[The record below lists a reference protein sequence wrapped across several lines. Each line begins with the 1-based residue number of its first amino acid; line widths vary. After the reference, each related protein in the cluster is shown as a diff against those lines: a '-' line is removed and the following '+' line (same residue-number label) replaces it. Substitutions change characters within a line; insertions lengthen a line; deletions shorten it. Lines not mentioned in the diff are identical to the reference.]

1 MKQYNLA
8 YYDKEQKNPCTYIVE
23 HNEQVFEGF
32 FCNHSIGL
40 FANVETAA
48 RMLWYRAELDIWNPS
63 PEQREL
69 PH

>member
-32 FCNHSIGL
+32 FCNH
-40 FANVETAA
+40 
-48 RMLWYRAELDIWNPS
+48 
-63 PEQREL
+63 
-69 PH
+69 